1 VILFFSPETGFWGQ
15 DWDSLGVALTKA
27 SNELNGIKLMFS
39 KMVAHQ
45 IQAHIM
51 IFKTG
56 SLEL

>member
-1 VILFFSPETGFWGQ
+1 MSLPDFFSNDCHPN
-15 DWDSLGVALTKA
+15 LKIGVTKA